1 MKKVK
6 YKGKQKLYAA
16 YKSIMAIKNSVP
28 KIIFKNRNMVVNLK
42 TKSQLD
48 KWLRLYPEGAFI
60 INQ

>member
-6 YKGKQKLYAA
+6 YKRKKLDAA

-28 KIIFKNRNMVVNLK
+28 KIIFKTKNMVVTLK

-48 KWLRLYPEGAFI
+48 KWLRLYPEGTFI